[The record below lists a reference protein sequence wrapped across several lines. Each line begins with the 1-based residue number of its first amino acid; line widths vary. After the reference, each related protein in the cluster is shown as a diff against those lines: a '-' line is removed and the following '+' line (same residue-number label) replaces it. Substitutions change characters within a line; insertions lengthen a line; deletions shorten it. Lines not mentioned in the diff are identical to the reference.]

1 MKLDFTNKVK
11 KILNQHGDKKISS
24 LRIARRPLNKKIEQ
38 AFNIISLGKWEKL
51 RNKYYYDTLFHLSL
65 QITLDDNTILSY
77 EKFDVV
83 DLHLDK
89 RCSQKNVQC
98 IDINYNSD
106 SLTLNEFVLDP
117 LNEINKDDFF
127 IYDPFKANCQIFIYQ
142 VLNYFNL
149 LTSKNK
155 KFIYQDVSQII
166 KRLPFYVKWTA
177 KTITN
182 LSKKYKDL
190 TGASICKCKKCISGG
205 CDKCNDCPKKKIE
218 HYIIDMFNDIN

>member
-190 TGASICKCKKCISGG
+190 TGASICKCKNCISRG